1 MKLHHLILVPLAATM
16 IACGG
21 AETAAERT
29 EDAMEDGANT
39 VANAADRAGD
49 AMGSALDGT
58 DAATT
63 GYFQETISAVQ
74 GAGGDITA
82 MAPAAAVSNIDGW
95 IARLKDKDGTY
106 EIVQGLENLKG
117 ALTDDDGIDGQEV
130 GTALNELAEDIREK
144 DNAMLAPLAN
154 ALAAGGDKLGG
165 M

>member
-1 MKLHHLILVPLAATM
+1 MKLYHLILVPLAATM

-21 AETAAERT
+21 AETAAERA
-29 EDAMEDGANT
+29 EDAMEEGANS

-49 AMGSALDGT
+49 AMGSAMSV
-58 DAATT
+58 DADAS
-63 GYFQETISAVQ
+63 GYFQETVTALQ

-82 MAPAAAVSNIDGW
+82 IPPAAAVSNIDGW
-95 IARLKDKDGTY
+95 ITRLKDKDGTY
-106 EIVQGLENLKG
+106 EIVQGLENLKEV
-117 ALTDDDGIDGQEV
+117 LTDDDGIDGQEV